1 MSRGSRVR
9 FPDAQLKQ
17 IRANAEAGHPESQF
31 LLSQICQQNGDAD
44 GMIRWLRE
52 ASANGVPDAFTA
64 LGHCCE
70 QGAGVERDI
79 PAALEYFDEALARGS
94 VPAAYRKAELLYK
107 GRDGADHEQHIREL
121 LGQAAAAGFEPA
133 IRTIGY
139 LAAQSGR
146 PGEGLSPAVGLYPA
160 GDANHRQDINTEPAI
175 AVFDNVLDPGDCA
188 YLVNLSRP
196 FLRHSDVIDPDSQ
209 QDGMRSDVRTSSGT
223 FLPVEVVDI
232 IARYIELKIVQAVG
246 EDLARSEPM
255 SILRYE
261 PGEYYRPHYDYFTP
275 ELNVSAGLMEDG
287 GQRVASAVTY
297 LSVPAEG
304 GGTSFPELDIA
315 VPPAL
320 GATLWFRNCD
330 TDGNPDPRS
339 LHAGDTVTQGE
350 KWVVT
355 KWFREESTHYANF

>member
-1 MSRGSRVR
+1 VDI
-9 FPDAQLKQ
+9 PDAQLEQ

-31 LLSQICQQNGDAD
+31 LLSQICQQNGDTS
-44 GMIRWLRE
+44 GMIRWLRK
-52 ASANGVPDAFTA
+52 ASASGVPDAITA
-64 LGHCCE
+64 LGHCYE
-70 QGAGVERDI
+70 QGVGFERNI
-79 PAALEYFDEALARGS
+79 PAALEHYDEALARHS
-94 VPAAYRKAELLYK
+94 VAATYRKAELLYK
-107 GRDGADHEQHIREL
+107 SRQGAEEQEQIRDL
-121 LGQAAAAGFEPA
+121 LGSAATAGFEPA
-133 IRTIGY
+133 IRAISY

-146 PGEGLSPAVGLYPA
+146 PGDGLSPSVALYPA
-160 GDANHRQDINTEPAI
+160 SGILPRHEHNSDPDI
-175 AVFDNVLDPGDCA
+175 AVFNKVLDPDDCA
-188 YLVNLSRP
+188 YLVALSRP

-232 IARYIELKIVQAVG
+232 VARYIELKIVQAVG
-246 EDLARSEPM
+246 EDLDRSEPM

-275 ELNVSAGLMEDG
+275 DLKVSAGLMEDG

-304 GGTSFPELDIA
+304 GGTSFPQLGIA
-315 VPPAL
+315 VPPEL

-330 TDGNPDPRS
+330 EDGQPDPRS

-355 KWFREESTHYANF
+355 KWFREEATQYANF

>member
-1 MSRGSRVR
+1 MKI
-9 FPDAQLKQ
+9 PDAQLEQ

-31 LLSQICQQNGDAD
+31 LLSQICQQNGDIS
-44 GMIRWLRE
+44 GMIRWLRK
-52 ASANGVPDAFTA
+52 ASANGVADAFTA
-64 LGHCCE
+64 LGHCRE
-70 QGAGVERDI
+70 QGAGVEQDVQ
-79 PAALEYFDEALARGS
+79 AALEYYDEALARDS

-107 GRDGADHEQHIREL
+107 SHHGDDDQQHIREL

-133 IRTIGY
+133 IRTVGY

-146 PGEGLSPAVGLYPA
+146 PGDGLSPAVDLYPA
-160 GDANHRQDINTEPAI
+160 EDATRRQDVSNEPAI
-175 AVFDNVLDPGDCA
+175 AVFDNVLDPRDCA
-188 YLVNLSRP
+188 YLINLSRP

-209 QDGMRSDVRTSSGT
+209 QEGMRSDVRTSSGT

-246 EDLARSEPM
+246 EDLECSEPM

-261 PGEYYRPHYDYFTP
+261 LGEYYRPHYDYFTP

-330 TDGNPDPRS
+330 EDGQPDPRS

-355 KWFREESTHYANF
+355 KWFREEATQYADF